1 MKNNLEEVFTPK
13 TTEEIIKDQ
22 LELKEK
28 AYQNYLLVHDYNGSI
43 SIREDFMAGFDEGAG
58 SRGFFGRYSASL
70 NNRNKQLE
78 QELQKKSN
86 MLAKVKRYFGISVR
100 KNSEMRQELQKTKE
114 ILKKN
119 PSDFMLKCGECGNVV
134 VWYEQYTYQAVIVE
148 KDKEIKTLKEQLSE
162 AIKLAKLGIY
172 SVDGLLTHNHES
184 WELSAESWL
193 FKTKIFLEKQD
204 KENKENKE

>member
-1 MKNNLEEVFTPK
+1 MINITTPEYLKIYGLKEDINHMKNNLEEVFTPK

-100 KNSEMRQELQKTKE
+100 KNSEMRQELQKTREQLEKAAVLMKTQKDCIDHLLGKKE
-114 ILKKN
+114 SFGDKSTIGFGKRVD
-119 PSDFMLKCGECGNVV
+119 DFLDK
-134 VWYEQYTYQAVIVE
+134 YF
-148 KDKEIKTLKEQLSE
+148 KDKQGE
-162 AIKLAKLGIY
+162 G
-172 SVDGLLTHNHES
+172 
-184 WELSAESWL
+184 
-193 FKTKIFLEKQD
+193 
-204 KENKENKE
+204 